1 MIEAIETMGLSFVWL
16 AGEYLHGFEP
26 HVAVGIIRR
35 RFVAHFGVSP
45 CHCAW
50 LWLLIEDEL
59 FEKDCYA
66 DHKHLLWTLNLLKTD
81 DTEMASKGR
90 WQADE
95 KTIRKWIY
103 IVLEAVLWYF
113 GCECAPPLLGVH
125 TNRCAK
131 HVVLGDKGFDFG
143 VK

>member
-1 MIEAIETMGLSFVWL
+1 MIEAIENMGLSFVRL

-26 HVAVGIIRR
+26 HVAASTIRR

-59 FEKDCYA
+59 FAKDCYA

-81 DTEMASKGR
+81 DTEMALKGR

-103 IVLEAVLWYF
+103 IVLEAVSDLDLVRGTKSCSNALFEHLKANDNDTSLHF
-113 GCECAPPLLGVH
+113 G
-125 TNRCAK
+125 R
-131 HVVLGDKGFDFG
+131 
-143 VK
+143 